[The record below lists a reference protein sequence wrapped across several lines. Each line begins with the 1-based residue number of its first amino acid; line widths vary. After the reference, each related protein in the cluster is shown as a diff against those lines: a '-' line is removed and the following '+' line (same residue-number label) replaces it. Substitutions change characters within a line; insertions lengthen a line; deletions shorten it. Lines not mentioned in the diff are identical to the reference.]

1 MNAMEKNAAKKAVT
15 EKTAAKRITV
25 YVADIRPLYEERL
38 LEKAYALADPAR
50 RQKADGCVSLRRRA
64 ECLAAG
70 LLADEAKRRH
80 GYGGCPICFT
90 ECGQPY
96 LDVPP
101 GQKKAWISISHSG
114 DYAACAIGTCPVGV
128 DLQKKVPLRDRI
140 GTRFFAPGE
149 RQDTQDALDQ
159 EDFLRRF
166 TAKEG
171 YMKLTGAG
179 MALGFRRLFVN
190 LDERIVFETEHP
202 EKKARFLECCAPAG
216 YFLTVCFAPG
226 EQGGMFPLL

>member
-1 MNAMEKNAAKKAVT
+1 M
-15 EKTAAKRITV
+15 
-25 YVADIRPLYEERL
+25 
-38 LEKAYALADPAR
+38 
-50 RQKADGCVSLRRRA
+50 
-64 ECLAAG
+64 
-70 LLADEAKRRH
+70 
-80 GYGGCPICFT
+80 
-90 ECGQPY
+90 GQPY

-190 LDERIVFETEHP
+190 LDERIVFETEHL